1 MRNSFTKSVTL
12 FTLLLTLGVS
22 SVWAGNRR
30 IYFDYSAV
38 SWWKDYTN
46 LNSGAGFAKVHCWG
60 GNTGDQDYT
69 LSAVDGQTDLA
80 YCDID
85 DGWTNICFF
94 RCGSDGTW
102 WTKTYNYDNF
112 GSKNYFK
119 IKDDHDT
126 DGGLDRYKW
135 DSATR
140 WNPGVCIDG
149 LIDVNN
155 PHNQAFSFTGND
167 GTYSATLSAHSTYQ
181 FCIRD
186 GSTRYTLDN
195 HVWTSNISN
204 YTLNQSTSDYDIR
217 MTTAGAGTYTFT
229 YNKSTHIISVTY
241 PTVSHPN
248 IDYCYM
254 IGYDNWTHKYLN
266 IWNSASS
273 IAGTTYPGTEM
284 YNYFTIGETKYYYF
298 AYGDYAKCQPN
309 DNIDIRKTDEMNT
322 SDGHGK
328 YISYIDGWGW
338 RDFIVRIQLNDLSAT
353 TAVVPTYQDVAFN
366 SAVLTDLTS
375 VPAKTHYDFGGFYT
389 GYDSENDIATGT
401 QVIDASGHW
410 IASVADYTDADKHWI
425 HPGTSTTLYALW
437 TEHEYSLTINVEP
450 AGAGTVSP
458 SPTTVKYVT
467 PTALL
472 TATPSTDA
480 YIFKEWRYSTN
491 LGPVSGTGLDNTVQV
506 TASQNGTLTAVFEPR
521 FTLVGSIYNDSG
533 YGGMPGW
540 SDYTAVFTINTV
552 SPLNATCTRKL
563 DPNTTFKFE
572 VHDKTGSG
580 RNLGHYSPAGPYI
593 GNNSWECN
601 TQNSD
606 IYLRATGHGDYT
618 FTISAVRED
627 NGNYYPTIS
636 VSGPSSHLMNL
647 GWGHAEIDNPSS
659 VTDGENTGG
668 TVSAQTTESGDHYAI
683 VNGQYVADGGT
694 ITYTPNAAT
703 GYSFDGWYSSNAY
716 SGNPFSRNNPWAHE
730 NVTSDDNVYAKFT
743 EKSTSVTLA
752 NDGHGHVTIGGTTV
766 ANTTCGVTTHRE
778 LTAVPSDGYM
788 FSSWTK
794 TSGDDITIS
803 STSTNPITLTGNGD
817 GASSGQTVTAN
828 FTQRWVLKAESEG
841 WGSETF
847 TISNIS
853 EVSGDAV
860 GYVDIDLAA
869 NTNYQFTMK
878 DLSNNN
884 IYKNNNVEVQ
894 YMTYTNHTDWGFA
907 TNMTY
912 NCGITT
918 AGKGTYRFSWNI
930 TDKTMTVTYPTSYQ
944 VNYGAS
950 VGGSVTSVVD
960 GQGNAVPNGGYV
972 VAGGSVTYTAAANNA
987 NYTFVGWCNNDS
999 YGEPF
1004 TNYNPWTNSNVQAT
1018 SNAYAKFKSTNFV
1031 IYRTGDMSSDP
1042 RRAYDDVESFA
1053 GGAVS
1058 ETIEFRMKVSRL
1070 DQWYTLCLP
1079 FEVNNVQVWDEDDQ
1093 EYYDIKP
1100 YYRASM
1106 SDPLSGG
1113 HYIIRTPSGTTDFP
1127 IANFDDWKDPTSQT
1141 GYLPTKGAPYII
1153 QWHMDYFRNRYVSFF
1168 GNAQTIASD
1177 FNAGADASI
1186 DNAVN
1191 VYGNNTMHTGSVTG
1205 AYLLDPDYGSSGA
1218 WLRDEN
1224 VSANRTILPFECFI
1238 RANSATRAK
1247 YRVIRPDMEI
1257 EDINTGGLP
1266 VTDKTLSITRKIII
1280 NNQLYI
1286 IREGRIYTVQGTL
1299 VKEVE

>member
-1 MRNSFTKSVTL
+1 MKS
-12 FTLLLTLGVS
+12 FTLLTKPLVLFVLLFALGVGQM
-22 SVWAGNRR
+22 WAGNRR
-30 IYFDYSAV
+30 IYFDYSLV
-38 SWWKDYTN
+38 TMWDDYTN
-46 LNSGAGFAKVHCWG
+46 LSGGAGFACVHCWG
-60 GNTGDQDYT
+60 GNEGAADYT
-69 LSAVDGQTDLA
+69 MSVVEGKSYLA
-80 YCDID
+80 CCDID
-85 DGWTNICFF
+85 DEWTHMCFY
-94 RCGSDGTW
+94 RKGSDGTW
-102 WTKTYNYDNF
+102 WTKTFDYDNF

-119 IKDDHDT
+119 IKNDSEK
-126 DGGLDRYKW
+126 DGGIDKYKW

-140 WNPGVCIDG
+140 WVPGVCIDG
-149 LIDVNN
+149 LINVNN
-155 PHNQAFSFTGND
+155 PHLQPFTFDDND
-167 GTYSATLSAHSTYQ
+167 GTYEVTLSAHTTYQ
-181 FCIRD
+181 FCILD
-186 GSTRYTLDN
+186 GSTRYTVDN
-195 HVWTSNISN
+195 NVWSGTIPG
-204 YTLNQSTSDYDIR
+204 YTLGTTGYDIR
-217 MTTAGAGTYTFT
+217 LATAGAGTYKFE
-229 YNKSTHIISVTY
+229 YNKSTHVMKVTY
-241 PTVSHPN
+241 PTVNHPN
-248 IDYCYM
+248 IDYCYL
-254 IGYDNWTHKYLN
+254 YKFNDWTHHYLH
-266 IWNSASS
+266 IYDSESS
-273 IAGTTYPGTEM
+273 IEGTTYPGTEIE
-284 YNYFTIGETKYYYF
+284 NYFEIGDDKYYYF
-298 AYGDYAKCQPN
+298 APGDYANCQPN
-309 DNIDIRKTDEMNT
+309 DNNDSRKVNPAAST
-322 SDGHGK
+322 SAGLGKFQK
-328 YISYIDGWGW
+328 YITDSWGW
-338 RDFIVRIQLNDLSAT
+338 RTFTVRIQLENEDATSAGT
-353 TAVVPTYQDVAFN
+353 EYQDIAFN
-366 SAVLTDLTS
+366 SAVLSDITCS
-375 VPAKTHYDFGGFYT
+375 SKTHYDFQGYYT
-389 GYDSENDIATGT
+389 GDGGTGT
-401 QVIDASGHW
+401 QVIDKDGHW
-410 IASVADYTDADKHWI
+410 IASVADYTDASKHWI
-425 HPGTSTTLYALW
+425 HAGMSTTLYAKW

-521 FTLVGSIYNDSG
+521 FTLVGSIHDNSG
-533 YGGMPGW
+533 NGGMPGW
-540 SDYTAVFTINTV
+540 DDYTAVFTINTV

-580 RNLGHYSPAGPYI
+580 RNLGHSPAGEYI

-618 FTISAVRED
+618 FTISAVRAD
-627 NGNYYPTIS
+627 NGNYYPTVS
-636 VSGPSSHLMNL
+636 VRGPDSHLMNL

-659 VTDGENTGG
+659 VTHGKDNGG
-668 TVSAQTTESGDHYAI
+668 TVSARTTESGDNYDIH
-683 VNGQYVADGGT
+683 NGEYVAHGGT
-694 ITYTPNAAT
+694 ITYTPNAAS

-716 SGNPFSRNNPWAHE
+716 SGDPFSRNNPWEHT
-730 NVTSDDNVYAKFT
+730 NVTSDDNVYAKFL
-743 EKSTSVTLA
+743 ENSTSVTLA
-752 NDGHGHVTIGGTTV
+752 NDGHGKVQINGVDKTS
-766 ANTTCGVTTHRE
+766 TTCGIATHRN
-778 LTAVPSDGYM
+778 LTAVPADGYM

-794 TSGDDITIS
+794 TSGDDINIS
-803 STSTNPITLTGNGD
+803 STNTNPTTLSGNGA

-828 FTQRWVLKAESEG
+828 FTQRWVLKAESVG

-847 TISNIS
+847 TISNITDI
-853 EVSGDAV
+853 SGKAV
-860 GYVDIDLAA
+860 GYVDIELAA

-878 DLSNNN
+878 DLQTNA
-884 IYKNNNVEVQ
+884 IYKNNDVAVQ

-999 YGEPF
+999 YGNTF

-1079 FEVNNVQVWDEDDQ
+1079 FTVSAVKVWDEDDQ

-1127 IANFDDWKDPTSQT
+1127 IANFDDWRDPTSQT

-1299 VKEVE
+1299 VKEAE

>member
-155 PHNQAFSFTGND
+155 PHNQAFSFTDND

-284 YNYFTIGETKYYYF
+284 YNYFTIDETNYYYF

-309 DNIDIRKTDEMNT
+309 DNDPYRKTDEMNT

-328 YISYIDGWGW
+328 FISYIGGWDW
-338 RDFIVRIQLNDLSAT
+338 RTFTVRIQLNDLSAT
-353 TAVVPTYQDVAFN
+353 THVVPTYQDVAFN
-366 SAVLTDLTS
+366 SDVLTDLTS

-389 GYDSENDIATGT
+389 GYDDVNDVATGT
-401 QVIDASGHW
+401 QVIDANGQW
-410 IASVADYTDADKHWI
+410 IASVADYTDASKHWI
-425 HPGTSTTLYALW
+425 HSGTETTLYAMW
-437 TEHEYSLTINVEP
+437 TEHEYDLTIDISP
-450 AGAGTVSP
+450 AGAGSVSP
-458 SPTTVKYVT
+458 SPTKVKLVT
-467 PTALL
+467 PTDLL
-472 TATPSTDA
+472 TATPA
-480 YIFKEWRYSTN
+480 NGAWKFKEWQYSTN
-491 LGPVSGTGLDNTVQV
+491 LGPYGGTGNDNTVRV

-521 FTLVGSIYNDSG
+521 FTLVGSIYDDSG
-533 YGGMPGW
+533 NGGMPGW
-540 SDYTAVFTINTV
+540 NDYTAEFEVTN
-552 SPLNATCTRKL
+552 SPFSATCTRKL

-580 RNLGHYSPAGPYI
+580 RNLGHSPAGQYI

-716 SGNPFSRNNPWAHE
+716 SGDPFSRNNPWAHE

-743 EKSTSVTLA
+743 EKSTSVSLA

-794 TSGDDITIS
+794 TSGNDITIS

-884 IYKNNNVEVQ
+884 IYKNNDVAVQ

-907 TNMTY
+907 TDKTY

-918 AGKGTYRFSWNI
+918 AGRGTYRFSWNI
-930 TDKTMTVTYPTSYQ
+930 TDKTMTVTYPESYQ

-950 VGGSVTSVVD
+950 LGGSVTSVID
-960 GQGNAVPNGGYV
+960 DDNNAVPNGGYV
-972 VAGGSVTYTAAANNA
+972 RRGGNVTYTATANNA
-987 NYTFVGWCNNDS
+987 NYTFAGWCNNDS
-999 YGEPF
+999 YGNPF
-1004 TNYNPWTNSNVQAT
+1004 TDFNPWTNSNIVAT

-1042 RRAYDDVESFA
+1042 RAVYDDVESYA
-1053 GGAVS
+1053 GGTIT
-1058 ETIEFRMKVSRL
+1058 ETIEFRMKVHRL
-1070 DQWYTLCLP
+1070 DYWYSLCLP
-1079 FEVNNVQVWDEDDQ
+1079 FTVNAVQVWDEDDNA
-1093 EYYDIKP
+1093 YYDLVP
-1100 YYRASM
+1100 YYRVG
-1106 SDPLSGG
+1106 DNYYNG
-1113 HYIIRTPSGTTDFP
+1113 HYIIRTPSPQQSMPIEGFEGRDHWTDP
-1127 IANFDDWKDPTSQT
+1127 ANNSYKPE
-1141 GYLPTKGAPYII
+1141 KNKPYII
-1153 QWHMDYFRNRYVSFF
+1153 QWHQNYFSGRYVSFF
-1168 GNAQTIASD
+1168 GEANQTIPTAMSAGSTPTSD
-1177 FNAGADASI
+1177 NVVDINVNNAMISS
-1186 DNAVN
+1186 
-1191 VYGNNTMHTGSVTG
+1191 SVAG
-1205 AYLLDPDYGSSGA
+1205 AYLLEADYGPNGA
-1218 WLRDEN
+1218 WLRGEN
-1224 VSANRTILPFECFI
+1224 PNDSRTVLPFECYI
-1238 RANSATRAK
+1238 LANSATRARYK
-1247 YRVIRPDMEI
+1247 VLRPDMEI
-1257 EDINTGGLP
+1257 VEEVTTSLDTLSYA
-1266 VTDKTLSITRKIII
+1266 TDKATKVII

-1286 IREGRIYTVQGTL
+1286 IRGGKMYTIQGAV
-1299 VKEVE
+1299 VK

>member
-1 MRNSFTKSVTL
+1 MRIQEIHL
-12 FTLLLTLGVS
+12 AGITLG
-22 SVWAGNRR
+22 SVNG
-30 IYFDYSAV
+30 
-38 SWWKDYTN
+38 
-46 LNSGAGFAKVHCWG
+46 
-60 GNTGDQDYT
+60 
-69 LSAVDGQTDLA
+69 VD
-80 YCDID
+80 
-85 DGWTNICFF
+85 
-94 RCGSDGTW
+94 
-102 WTKTYNYDNF
+102 K
-112 GSKNYFK
+112 
-119 IKDDHDT
+119 
-126 DGGLDRYKW
+126 
-135 DSATR
+135 
-140 WNPGVCIDG
+140 
-149 LIDVNN
+149 
-155 PHNQAFSFTGND
+155 
-167 GTYSATLSAHSTYQ
+167 
-181 FCIRD
+181 
-186 GSTRYTLDN
+186 
-195 HVWTSNISN
+195 
-204 YTLNQSTSDYDIR
+204 
-217 MTTAGAGTYTFT
+217 
-229 YNKSTHIISVTY
+229 
-241 PTVSHPN
+241 
-248 IDYCYM
+248 
-254 IGYDNWTHKYLN
+254 
-266 IWNSASS
+266 
-273 IAGTTYPGTEM
+273 
-284 YNYFTIGETKYYYF
+284 
-298 AYGDYAKCQPN
+298 
-309 DNIDIRKTDEMNT
+309 
-322 SDGHGK
+322 
-328 YISYIDGWGW
+328 
-338 RDFIVRIQLNDLSAT
+338 
-353 TAVVPTYQDVAFN
+353 
-366 SAVLTDLTS
+366 
-375 VPAKTHYDFGGFYT
+375 
-389 GYDSENDIATGT
+389 
-401 QVIDASGHW
+401 
-410 IASVADYTDADKHWI
+410 
-425 HPGTSTTLYALW
+425 TSTT
-437 TEHEYSLTINVEP
+437 
-450 AGAGTVSP
+450 
-458 SPTTVKYVT
+458 
-467 PTALL
+467 
-472 TATPSTDA
+472 
-480 YIFKEWRYSTN
+480 
-491 LGPVSGTGLDNTVQV
+491 
-506 TASQNGTLTAVFEPR
+506 
-521 FTLVGSIYNDSG
+521 
-533 YGGMPGW
+533 
-540 SDYTAVFTINTV
+540 
-552 SPLNATCTRKL
+552 
-563 DPNTTFKFE
+563 
-572 VHDKTGSG
+572 
-580 RNLGHYSPAGPYI
+580 
-593 GNNSWECN
+593 
-601 TQNSD
+601 
-606 IYLRATGHGDYT
+606 
-618 FTISAVRED
+618 
-627 NGNYYPTIS
+627 
-636 VSGPSSHLMNL
+636 
-647 GWGHAEIDNPSS
+647 
-659 VTDGENTGG
+659 
-668 TVSAQTTESGDHYAI
+668 
-683 VNGQYVADGGT
+683 
-694 ITYTPNAAT
+694 
-703 GYSFDGWYSSNAY
+703 
-716 SGNPFSRNNPWAHE
+716 
-730 NVTSDDNVYAKFT
+730 
-743 EKSTSVTLA
+743 
-752 NDGHGHVTIGGTTV
+752 
-766 ANTTCGVTTHRE
+766 CGIATHRN
-778 LTAVPSDGYM
+778 LTAVPADGYM

-794 TSGDDITIS
+794 TSGDDINIS
-803 STSTNPITLTGNGD
+803 STNTNPTTLSGNGA

-828 FTQRWVLKAESEG
+828 FTQRWVLKAESVG

-847 TISNIS
+847 TISNITDI
-853 EVSGDAV
+853 SGKAV
-860 GYVDIDLAA
+860 GYVDIELAA

-878 DLSNNN
+878 DLQTNA
-884 IYKNNNVEVQ
+884 IYKNNDVAVQ

-999 YGEPF
+999 YGNTF

-1079 FEVNNVQVWDEDDQ
+1079 FTVSAVKVWDEDDQ

-1127 IANFDDWKDPTSQT
+1127 IANFDDWRDPTSQT

-1299 VKEVE
+1299 VKEAE